1 MSVFDKELELISSKD
16 VKTLVIKVFERVS
29 EHFFDAPASSSGKYH
44 LEDECK
50 NGGLVLHTR
59 RVVRMAHT
67 IYGLPW
73 YSQELPAICHD
84 YLIAAAL
91 LHDVCK
97 SGRNWEGD
105 YTVTEHPLLA
115 ADLVLEVAG
124 TEFSTV
130 AQPIAATIRSHM
142 GTGWY
147 DVNWEKPELPTP
159 VTVLQKLLHEADYL
173 ASRKYIEVTP
183 M

>member
-1 MSVFDKELELISSKD
+1 M
-16 VKTLVIKVFERVS
+16 
-29 EHFFDAPASSSGKYH
+29 
-44 LEDECK
+44 
-50 NGGLVLHTR
+50 
-59 RVVRMAHT
+59 
-67 IYGLPW
+67 
-73 YSQELPAICHD
+73 
-84 YLIAAAL
+84 
-91 LHDVCK
+91 
-97 SGRNWEGD
+97 
-105 YTVTEHPLLA
+105 TEHPLLA

-124 TEFSTV
+124 TELSTI

-147 DVNWEKPELPTP
+147 DINWEKPELPTP